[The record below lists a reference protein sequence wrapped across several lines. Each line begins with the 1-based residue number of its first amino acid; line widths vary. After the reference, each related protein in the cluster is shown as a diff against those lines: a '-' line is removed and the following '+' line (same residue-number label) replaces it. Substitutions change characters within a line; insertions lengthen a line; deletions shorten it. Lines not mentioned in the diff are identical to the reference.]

1 MDAVCWEEVPFC
13 EELCRPAAIL
23 AYRRRRRENN
33 GQFPEKRV
41 SEVWPRGGGE
51 NGSSMLADL
60 LRGGQALQLSRAEAV
75 LLLESLQHQVLL
87 LSGVHLLQV
96 LRRRVRPVQ
105 RLLEHLRGRSEGSGY
120 AMQHK
125 S

>member
-1 MDAVCWEEVPFC
+1 
-13 EELCRPAAIL
+13 
-23 AYRRRRRENN
+23 
-33 GQFPEKRV
+33 
-41 SEVWPRGGGE
+41 
-51 NGSSMLADL
+51 MLADL